1 MTMPFIRSDSN
12 LNIWTK
18 KPTNQII
25 SKVHLLS
32 GGVGC
37 SHARVW
43 VSPGERCGG
52 EEADQQGGLTIHNSD
67 IIAIIASS
75 LSHPSVFT
83 IIMNI
88 WRRGWLTREVKVS
101 FLVTQSQ
108 YIGRNDKL
116 RSSSVGSY
124 KSLLLPIYP
133 LLAFVDPQKKTNWIA
148 AQWNTNQLGNL
159 LWHTQAQIFTQVVQ
173 YLDI

>member
-1 MTMPFIRSDSN
+1 MVKKQEDI
-12 LNIWTK
+12 LNIWIFESS
-18 KPTNQII
+18 PPERRCWLFSCQ
-25 SKVHLLS
+25 SLSEPCWALLRRR
-32 GGVGC
+32 GRP
-37 SHARVW
+37 AR
-43 VSPGERCGG
+43 
-52 EEADQQGGLTIHNSD
+52 QGSLTIHNSD
-67 IIAIIASS
+67 IIAIIAPS

-88 WRRGWLTREVKVS
+88 GRRGWLTQEVKVS
-101 FLVTQSQ
+101 FLVTQSL

>member
-1 MTMPFIRSDSN
+1 MVKKKEDI
-12 LNIWTK
+12 LNIWIFESS
-18 KPTNQII
+18 PPERRCWLFSCQSLSEPWWALLRRRGRPARRPHNPQFWHHCHHCFLII
-25 SKVHLLS
+25 SPIS
-32 GGVGC
+32 
-37 SHARVW
+37 A
-43 VSPGERCGG
+43 
-52 EEADQQGGLTIHNSD
+52 
-67 IIAIIASS
+67 
-75 LSHPSVFT
+75 